1 MKKTK
6 KDAIEFVKFSDKK
19 RQHCAFTARLVD
31 GFGGVA
37 NWAAEYLAQT
47 LKIDSDAAT
56 EMAANTINEKWW
68 EA

>member
-6 KDAIEFVKFSDKK
+6 KDAIEFVKFIDKK
-19 RQHCAFTARLVD
+19 RQHCAFTTRLVD

-47 LKIDSDAAT
+47 LKIDSDAASKMAGEILT
-56 EMAANTINEKWW
+56 EKVNA
-68 EA
+68 

>member
-6 KDAIEFVKFSDKK
+6 KDAIEFVKFIDKK
-19 RQHCAFTARLVD
+19 RQHCAFTTRLVD
-31 GFGGVA
+31 GFGGVTQ
-37 NWAAEYLAQT
+37 WAAEYLAQT

>member
-6 KDAIEFVKFSDKK
+6 KDAIEFVKFIDKK

-47 LKIDSDAAT
+47 LKIDSNAAT
-56 EMAANTINEKWW
+56 EMAGEILTEKAN
-68 EA
+68 A